1 MVSFARSLSA
11 RTRSSGRPPY
21 WYFVQIELLTIG
33 DELLLGFTVD
43 TNAAYL
49 ARALAGVGV
58 EIVHRTTVGDDA
70 DRIASAVSE
79 AIERTGAVIT
89 TGGLGPTADDRTRP
103 AIAKLFGR
111 ELVRDDAI
119 VAQIEARFWRM
130 TSAKMPETNIVQ
142 AMVPAGSRVLENQHG
157 TAPGLWIED
166 AQGRWVAM
174 LPGVPREMRGL
185 TNDSILP
192 ILRERIGAA
201 PIAIVSRTIRT
212 TGIGE
217 SALAERLGELGK
229 SVEGMPLAFL
239 PGWAGVDL
247 RLTSRTLAPDAAK
260 TSLDAAARMLRDV
273 AGPVVYGEESADLAE
288 LVLDLCR
295 DRGYTIAVGESC
307 TGGLLGARLTAIPG
321 SSDVFHGGVIAY
333 DNGAKTKLLGV
344 SDVTLREHGAVSEEV
359 AREMAEG
366 CARVLGTQIGIG
378 ITGIAGPGGGTPEK
392 PVGTVWIA
400 VAGLGETRSLGRQY
414 VGDREEIRLR
424 ATQASLDQVRR
435 AIAAY

>member
-1 MVSFARSLSA
+1 M
-11 RTRSSGRPPY
+11 
-21 WYFVQIELLTIG
+21 QIELLTIG

-49 ARALAGVGV
+49 ARALAAIGV

-70 DRIASAVSE
+70 EKIAAAVSE

-103 AIAKLFGR
+103 VIATLFGR
-111 ELVRDDAI
+111 ELVLDESI

-130 TSAKMPETNIVQ
+130 TSAKMPQTNIVQ
-142 AMVPAGSRVLENQHG
+142 AMVPAGARVLENHHG

-185 TNDSILP
+185 TQDSILP

-201 PIAIVSRTIRT
+201 PVAIVSRTIRT

-229 SVEGMPLAFL
+229 SVDGMPLAFL

-247 RLTSRTLAPDAAK
+247 RLTSRTLPPDEATRA
-260 TSLDAAARMLRDV
+260 LDSAERMLRDV
-273 AGPVVYGEESADLAE
+273 AGPVVYGTESDDLTE
-288 LVLDLCR
+288 LILDMCR
-295 DRGYTIAVGESC
+295 ERGLHIATAESC

-321 SSDVFHGGVIAY
+321 SSDVYHGGVIAY
-333 DNGAKTKLLGV
+333 DNSVKTKLLGV
-344 SDVTLREHGAVSEEV
+344 SDVTLREHGAVSEQA

-366 CARVLGTQIGIG
+366 CAKSLGAQIGVG
-378 ITGIAGPGGGTPEK
+378 ITGVAGPGGGTEEK

-400 VAGLGETRSLGRQY
+400 VSGIGETRALGRVY
-414 VGDREEIRLR
+414 VGDREEIRMR
-424 ATQASLDQVRR
+424 ATQASLDQIRR
-435 AIAAY
+435 GLASI

>member
-1 MVSFARSLSA
+1 
-11 RTRSSGRPPY
+11 
-21 WYFVQIELLTIG
+21 VQIELLTIG

-49 ARALAGVGV
+49 ARTLAAIGV

-70 DRIASAVSE
+70 EKIAAAVSE

-103 AIAKLFGR
+103 VIAKLFGR
-111 ELVRDDAI
+111 ELVLDESI
-119 VAQIEARFWRM
+119 VAQIEARFWHM
-130 TSAKMPETNIVQ
+130 TSAKMPQTNIVQ
-142 AMVPAGSRVLENQHG
+142 AMVPAGARVLQNNHG

-166 AQGRWVAM
+166 SEGRWVAM

-192 ILRERIGAA
+192 MLRERIGAA
-201 PIAIVSRTIRT
+201 PVAIVSRTIRT

-229 SVEGMPLAFL
+229 NVDGMPLAFL

-247 RLTSRTLAPDAAK
+247 RLTSRTLAPDAAVRA
-260 TSLDAAARMLRDV
+260 LDEAERTLRSV
-273 AGPVVYGEESADLAE
+273 AGPVVYGRESDDLAE
-288 LVLDLCR
+288 LVIDLCR
-295 DRGYTIAVGESC
+295 ERGFSIAVGESC
-307 TGGLLGARLTAIPG
+307 TGGLLGARLTANPG

-333 DNGAKTKLLGV
+333 DNSVKTKLLGV
-344 SDVTLREHGAVSEEV
+344 RDVTLREHGAVSEEV

-366 CARVLGTQIGIG
+366 CAKALGTTIGIG
-378 ITGIAGPGGGTPEK
+378 ITGIAGPGGGTEEK

-400 VAGLGETRSLGRQY
+400 VSGLGETRTLGRAY

-424 ATQASLDQVRR
+424 ATQASLDQIRR
-435 AIAAY
+435 GLASI

>member
-1 MVSFARSLSA
+1 
-11 RTRSSGRPPY
+11 
-21 WYFVQIELLTIG
+21 VQIELLTIG

-49 ARALAGVGV
+49 ARTLAGIGV

-70 DRIASAVSE
+70 EKIAAAVSE

-103 AIAKLFGR
+103 VIAQLFGR
-111 ELVRDDAI
+111 ELVLDESI

-130 TSAKMPETNIVQ
+130 TSAKMPQTNIVQ
-142 AMVPAGSRVLENQHG
+142 AMVPAGARVLENHHG

-185 TNDSILP
+185 TQDSILP

-201 PIAIVSRTIRT
+201 PVAIISRTIRT

-229 SVEGMPLAFL
+229 SVDGMPLAFL

-247 RLTSRTLAPDAAK
+247 RLTSRTLPPDEATRA
-260 TSLDAAARMLRDV
+260 LDSAERMLRDV
-273 AGPVVYGEESADLAE
+273 AGPVVYGTESDDLAE
-288 LVLDLCR
+288 LILDTCR
-295 DRGYTIAVGESC
+295 ERGLHIATAESC

-321 SSDVFHGGVIAY
+321 SSDVYLGGVIAY
-333 DNGAKTKLLGV
+333 DNSVKTKLLGV
-344 SDVTLREHGAVSEEV
+344 SDVTLREHGAVSEQA

-366 CARVLGTQIGIG
+366 CARALGAPIGVG
-378 ITGIAGPGGGTPEK
+378 ITGIAGPGGGTEEK

-400 VAGLGETRSLGRQY
+400 VSGIGETRALGRVY

-424 ATQASLDQVRR
+424 ATQASLDQLRR
-435 AIAAY
+435 GLASI

>member
-1 MVSFARSLSA
+1 
-11 RTRSSGRPPY
+11 
-21 WYFVQIELLTIG
+21 VQIELLTIG
-33 DELLLGFTVD
+33 DELLLGFTID

-49 ARALAGVGV
+49 ARALAAIGV

-70 DRIASAVSE
+70 ERIAAAVSE

-103 AIAKLFGR
+103 VIAKLFGR

-142 AMVPAGSRVLENQHG
+142 AMVPSGARVLENQHG

-192 ILRERIGAA
+192 ILQERIGAA

-229 SVEGMPLAFL
+229 FVDGMPLAFL

-247 RLTSRTLAPDAAK
+247 RLTSRTLPPSAANVA
-260 TSLDAAARMLRDV
+260 LDAGARMLRDV
-273 AGPVVYGEESADLAE
+273 AGHVVYGEESQDLAE
-288 LVLDLCR
+288 IVLDMCR
-295 DRGYTIAVGESC
+295 ERVYTIAVGESC

-321 SSDVFHGGVIAY
+321 SSDVFHGGIIAY
-333 DNGAKTKLLGV
+333 DNSAKTKLLGV
-344 SDVTLREHGAVSEEV
+344 SDVTLSEHGAVSEAV

-366 CARVLGTQIGIG
+366 CARALGTTIGIG

-392 PVGTVWIA
+392 PVGTVWIG
-400 VAGLGETRSLGRQY
+400 VAGLGETRSLGRVY

-435 AIAAY
+435 AIAAL

>member
-1 MVSFARSLSA
+1 M
-11 RTRSSGRPPY
+11 
-21 WYFVQIELLTIG
+21 QIELLTIG
-33 DELLLGFTVD
+33 DELLLGFTID

-49 ARALAGVGV
+49 ARALAEIGV

-70 DRIASAVSE
+70 DKIAAAVSE

-103 AIAKLFGR
+103 VIAKLFGR

-142 AMVPAGSRVLENQHG
+142 AMVPAGARVLENRHG

-185 TNDSILP
+185 THDSILP

-201 PIAIVSRTIRT
+201 PVAIVSRTIRT

-247 RLTSRTLAPDAAK
+247 RLTSRTLAPADAKVA
-260 TSLDAAARMLRDV
+260 LDAGAQMLRDV
-273 AGPVVYGEESADLAE
+273 AGSVVYGEESQDLAE

-295 DRGYTIAVGESC
+295 DRGLSMAVGESC

-333 DNGAKTKLLGV
+333 DNAVKTKLLGV
-344 SDVTLREHGAVSEEV
+344 GDVTLSAHGAVSEEV
-359 AREMAEG
+359 SREMAEG
-366 CARVLGTQIGIG
+366 SARSLGTQIGIG
-378 ITGIAGPGGGTPEK
+378 ITGIAGPGGGTAEK

-400 VAGLGETRSLGRQY
+400 VSGLGETRSLGRVF

-424 ATQASLDQVRR
+424 ATQAALDQVRR
-435 AIAAY
+435 AIAAL

>member
-1 MVSFARSLSA
+1 MK
-11 RTRSSGRPPY
+11 
-21 WYFVQIELLTIG
+21 IELLTIG
-33 DELLLGFTVD
+33 DELLLGFTLD

-49 ARALAGVGV
+49 ARALAAIGV

-70 DRIASAVSE
+70 DRIAAAVSD

-130 TSAKMPETNIVQ
+130 SATKMPETNIVQ
-142 AMVPAGSRVLENQHG
+142 AMVPAGARVLENRHG

-185 TNDSILP
+185 TNDTIIPL
-192 ILRERIGAA
+192 LRERVGAA
-201 PIAIVSRTIRT
+201 PIAIVSRTLRT

-217 SALAERLGELGK
+217 SALAERLGDLAKGVDGL
-229 SVEGMPLAFL
+229 SLAFL
-239 PGWAGVDL
+239 PGWEGADL
-247 RLTSRTLAPDAAK
+247 RLTSRSLPPDAAARA
-260 TSLDAAARMLRDV
+260 LDAAAQMLREV
-273 AGPVVYGEESADLAE
+273 AGPVVYGEEDDDLAA
-288 LVLDLCR
+288 LVLGMCR
-295 DRGYTIAVGESC
+295 ERGRTIATGESC
-307 TGGLLGARLTAIPG
+307 TGGLLGARITAIPG
-321 SSDVFHGGVIAY
+321 SSDVYHGGIVAY
-333 DNGAKTKLLGV
+333 DNSVKTKLLGV
-344 SDVTLREHGAVSEEV
+344 SDVTLSEHGAVSEQV

-366 CARVLGTQIGIG
+366 CARELGTDIGIG

-400 VAGLGETRSLGRQY
+400 VAGVGETRSLGRVY

-424 ATQASLDQVRR
+424 ATQAALDLVRR
-435 AIAAY
+435 ALALP

>member
-1 MVSFARSLSA
+1 
-11 RTRSSGRPPY
+11 
-21 WYFVQIELLTIG
+21 VQIELLTIG
-33 DELLLGFTVD
+33 DELLLGFTID

-49 ARALAGVGV
+49 ARALAAIGV

-70 DRIASAVSE
+70 DQIAAAVSE

-103 AIAKLFGR
+103 VIAKLFGR

-142 AMVPAGSRVLENQHG
+142 AMVPAGARVLENHHG

-185 TNDSILP
+185 TADSILP

-229 SVEGMPLAFL
+229 SVDGMPLAFL

-247 RLTSRTLAPDAAK
+247 RLTSRTLPPDAAN
-260 TSLDAAARMLRDV
+260 TALDAGAKILRDV
-273 AGPVVYGEESADLAE
+273 AGAVVYGDESQDLAE
-288 LVLDLCR
+288 IVLDSCR
-295 DRGYTIAVGESC
+295 ERGFTIAIGESC

-321 SSDVFHGGVIAY
+321 SSDAFHGGVIAY

-344 SDVTLREHGAVSEEV
+344 SDVTLSGHGSVSEAV

-366 CARVLGTQIGIG
+366 CARLLGTKIGIG

-392 PVGTVWIA
+392 PVGTVWIG
-400 VAGLGETRSLGRQY
+400 VAGLGETRSLGRVY

-435 AIAAY
+435 AIAAL

>member
-1 MVSFARSLSA
+1 M
-11 RTRSSGRPPY
+11 
-21 WYFVQIELLTIG
+21 QIELLTIG

-49 ARALAGVGV
+49 ARELAAIGV
-58 EIVHRTTVGDDA
+58 EIVHRATVGDDA
-70 DRIASAVSE
+70 EQIAAAVSE

-103 AIAKLFGR
+103 VIAKLFGR
-111 ELVRDDAI
+111 ELVLDESI

-130 TSAKMPETNIVQ
+130 SSAKMPQTNIVQ
-142 AMVPAGSRVLENQHG
+142 AMVPTGARVLQNNHG
-157 TAPGLWIED
+157 TAPGLWIDD
-166 AQGRWVAM
+166 AKGRWVAM

-185 TNDSILP
+185 THDAILP

-201 PIAIVSRTIRT
+201 PVAIVSRTLRT

-217 SALAERLGELGK
+217 SALAERLGDLSQ

-247 RLTSRTLAPDAAK
+247 RLTSRTLAPGDAKLA
-260 TSLDAAARMLRDV
+260 LDAGARMLREV
-273 AGPVVYGEESADLAE
+273 AGPVVYGEESDDLAE
-288 LVLDLCR
+288 LVLGMCR
-295 DRGYTIAVGESC
+295 ERGYSIAVGESC

-333 DNGAKTKLLGV
+333 ENSVKTKLLGV
-344 SDVTLREHGAVSEEV
+344 SDVTLKEHGAVSEQV

-366 CARVLGTQIGIG
+366 SARVLGTTIGIG
-378 ITGIAGPGGGTPEK
+378 ITGVAGPGGGTPEK
-392 PVGTVWIA
+392 PAGTVWIA
-400 VAGLGETRSLGRQY
+400 VAGVGETRTLGRMY
-414 VGDREEIRLR
+414 VGDREEVRLR
-424 ATQASLDQVRR
+424 ATQASLDQLRR
-435 AIAAY
+435 AISCL

>member
-1 MVSFARSLSA
+1 VK
-11 RTRSSGRPPY
+11 
-21 WYFVQIELLTIG
+21 IELLTIG

-49 ARALAGVGV
+49 ARALAAIGV
-58 EIVHRTTVGDDA
+58 EIVHRATVGDDA
-70 DRIASAVSE
+70 DEIAAAVSE

-103 AIAKLFGR
+103 VIAKLFGR
-111 ELVRDDAI
+111 ELVLDESI
-119 VAQIEARFWRM
+119 VAQIEARFWRL
-130 TSAKMPETNIVQ
+130 SAAKMPQTNIVQ
-142 AMVPAGSRVLENQHG
+142 AMVPAGARVLENHHG

-166 AQGRWVAM
+166 AKGRWVAM

-229 SVEGMPLAFL
+229 TVEGMPLAFL

-247 RLTSRTLAPDAAK
+247 RLTSRTLSPGDAKIA
-260 TSLDAAARMLRDV
+260 LDNGARMLREV
-273 AGPVVYGEESADLAE
+273 AGPVVYGEESDDLAE
-288 LVLDLCR
+288 LVLGMCR

-333 DNGAKTKLLGV
+333 DNSVKTKLLGV
-344 SDVTLREHGAVSEEV
+344 SDVTLREHGAVSEQV

-366 CARVLGTQIGIG
+366 GAGELGTTIGIG
-378 ITGIAGPGGGTPEK
+378 ITGVAGPGGGTPEK
-392 PVGTVWIA
+392 PVGTVWIG
-400 VAGLGETRSLGRQY
+400 VAGLGETRTLGRTY

-424 ATQASLDQVRR
+424 ATQASLDLVRR
-435 AIAAY
+435 AIASA